1 MKNNR
6 LFLLLPILLLAG
18 CGGMSAPPINSP
30 EDIFNESYVKIFNF
44 DYNDNNCEVYMQ
56 KDTSFYYTYIYSDI
70 SLSKWTFSYEY
81 HPEAYIDTN
90 IADDLMY
97 KLYEE
102 AKTNLDI
109 FNSQFEKEVNV
120 YPHEEIFYFEQTI
133 HNDLNQTH
141 GIALIEEYLNFTI
154 VYNRNYYHISIPA
167 RLTFLKQ
174 YSDQIQD
181 FNNNYVS
188 ISEFIRTYK
197 MTVKGE

>member
-1 MKNNR
+1 
-6 LFLLLPILLLAG
+6 
-18 CGGMSAPPINSP
+18 
-30 EDIFNESYVKIFNF
+30 
-44 DYNDNNCEVYMQ
+44 
-56 KDTSFYYTYIYSDI
+56 
-70 SLSKWTFSYEY
+70 
-81 HPEAYIDTN
+81 
-90 IADDLMY
+90 MY

-109 FNSQFEKEVNV
+109 LNSQFEKEVNI

-154 VYNRNYYHISIPA
+154 VYNRIYYHISIPA